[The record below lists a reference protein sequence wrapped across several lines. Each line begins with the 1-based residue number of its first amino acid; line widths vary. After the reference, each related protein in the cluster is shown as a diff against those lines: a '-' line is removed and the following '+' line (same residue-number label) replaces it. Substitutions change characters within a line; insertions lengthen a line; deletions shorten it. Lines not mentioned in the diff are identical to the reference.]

1 MRSIY
6 LLALLLPLAAPA
18 AAQELVPLDV
28 IIDGE
33 LSASDPTG
41 PDGARY
47 DVHRFAAQA
56 GRTYAI
62 TAVLGD
68 FEAHLRAGPA
78 DGDDCR
84 PCHSGSVDSGRYR
97 SVVHRAEQ
105 SGTYVL
111 RISGAAPGALGTYA
125 FSVEQMVEDEEEEDV
140 LVIPGTD
147 TVFMPT
153 MADTLPEIWTRT
165 APGEE
170 DHVAYGQQVP
180 GVLDQDDGREE
191 NAVGQRAHFDE
202 WYYDGLPGETI
213 TATARSADFDAM
225 LMMGFY
231 REDGAWTFLDADDDG
246 GGGTDSRLSATLP
259 EVARIH
265 IRVAARHEGGAG
277 AYTLRVDSDRADLQP
292 DSVVL
297 VDNFVNFWGP
307 SRGRLREGDRVL
319 DGRYADVLSFQG
331 VGGMPVTITVR
342 SDDFDPAVLVAL
354 APGGQVLRVVDDG
367 RGGREA
373 RVTLRLPYDGTFYV
387 RVTPVRAG
395 ASGAYEVALESP

>member
-1 MRSIY
+1 MRSIC
-6 LLALLLPLAAPA
+6 LLALLLLAAPA
-18 AAQELVPLDV
+18 AAQGPNPLDV

-33 LSASDPTG
+33 LTASDPVG
-41 PDGARY
+41 VDGAHY
-47 DVHRFAAQA
+47 DVYRFPAEA
-56 GRTYAI
+56 GRTYLIIMA
-62 TAVLGD
+62 TAD
-68 FEAHLRAGPA
+68 AFDAQLRTGPA
-78 DGDDCR
+78 HGDDCA
-84 PCHSGSVDSGRYR
+84 PCTTSDVRHR
-97 SVVHRAEQ
+97 SAAVLELEATV
-105 SGTYVL
+105 SGTYVVRATSL
-111 RISGAAPGALGTYA
+111 RAGATGQYSLIAEEVPPLG
-125 FSVEQMVEDEEEEDV
+125 DDV

-147 TVFMPT
+147 TVYMT
-153 MADTLPEIWTRT
+153 VAADTLPEIWTRT

-170 DHVAYGQQVP
+170 DHVAYGQQVA
-180 GVLDQDDGREE
+180 GVLDEDDGRDD
-191 NAVGQRAHFDE
+191 NAAGQRARFDE
-202 WYYDGLPGETI
+202 WYYDGLPRETI
-213 TATARSADFDAM
+213 MATARSADFDAM
-225 LMMGFY
+225 LVMGFY
-231 REDGAWTFLDADDDG
+231 REDGAWTSLGADDDG
-246 GGGTDSRLSATLP
+246 GGGSDSRLSATLP

-265 IRVAARHEGGAG
+265 IRVAAKHEGGAG

-297 VDNFVNFWGP
+297 VDDFLNPWGP
-307 SRGRLREGDRVL
+307 TRGRLREGDRVL

-354 APGGQVLRVVDDG
+354 APEGQVLRVVDDG

>member
-1 MRSIY
+1 MRSIS
-6 LLALLLPLAAPA
+6 LLTVLLLAAPA
-18 AAQELVPLDV
+18 AAQEFVPLDV

-33 LSASDPTG
+33 LSASDRAG
-41 PDGARY
+41 PDGTRY

-78 DGDDCR
+78 DGDDCH

-97 SVVHRAEQ
+97 SVLLHAER
-105 SGTYVL
+105 SGTYLL
-111 RISGAAPGALGTYA
+111 RVSGADPGALGTYA
-125 FSVEQMVEDEEEEDV
+125 FSVEQMEEEEEDV

-147 TVFMPT
+147 TVYMT
-153 MADTLPEIWTRT
+153 AAADTLPEIWTRT

-170 DHVAYGQQVP
+170 DHVAYGQQVA
-180 GVLDQDDGREE
+180 GVLDEDDGRDD
-191 NAVGQRAHFDE
+191 NAAGQRARFDE
-202 WYYDGLPGETI
+202 WYYDGVPGETI
-213 TATARSADFDAM
+213 TVTARSADFDAM
-225 LMMGFY
+225 LGMGFY
-231 REDGAWTFLDADDDG
+231 REDGAWASLGADDDG
-246 GGGTDSRLSATLP
+246 DGGTDSRLSATLP

-265 IRVAARHEGGAG
+265 IRVAAKHEGGAG

-297 VDNFVNFWGP
+297 VDDFLNPWGP
-307 SRGRLREGDRVL
+307 TRGRLREGDRVL

-331 VGGMPVTITVR
+331 LGGMPVTITVR

-373 RVTLRLPYDGTFYV
+373 RVTLRLPYSGTFYV

>member
-1 MRSIY
+1 MRSIC

-33 LSASDPTG
+33 LSASDPAG

-62 TAVLGD
+62 TAVLGS
-68 FEAHLRAGPA
+68 FEAHLHAGPA

-84 PCHSGSVDSGRYR
+84 PCYTGSVDSGRYR
-97 SVVHRAEQ
+97 SVLLHAET
-105 SGTYVL
+105 SGTYLL
-111 RISGAAPGALGTYA
+111 RVSGAAPGALGSYA
-125 FSVEQMVEDEEEEDV
+125 FSVDQVVEEEEEDV

-147 TVFMPT
+147 TVYT
-153 MADTLPEIWTRT
+153 TTAADTLPEIWTRT

-170 DHVAYGQQVP
+170 DHVAYGQQVA
-180 GVLDQDDGREE
+180 GVLDENDGRDD
-191 NAVGQRAHFDE
+191 NAAGQRARFDE

-225 LMMGFY
+225 LVMGFY
-231 REDGAWTFLDADDDG
+231 REDGAWTSLGGDDDG
-246 GGGTDSRLSATLP
+246 DGGTDSRLSATLP
-259 EVARIH
+259 EAARIH
-265 IRVAARHEGGAG
+265 IRVAGKHEGGAG

-292 DSVVL
+292 DSAVL
-297 VDNFVNFWGP
+297 VDDFLNPWGP
-307 SRGRLREGDRVL
+307 TRGRLREGDRVL

-354 APGGQVLRVVDDG
+354 APGGEVLRVVDDG

-373 RVTLRLPYDGTFYV
+373 RVTLRLPYGGTFYV

>member
-1 MRSIY
+1 MRSIC
-6 LLALLLPLAAPA
+6 LLALLLLAAPA
-18 AAQELVPLDV
+18 AAQELVPLDA

-33 LSASDPTG
+33 LSTSDPVG

-56 GRTYAI
+56 GRTYVI

-68 FEAHLRAGPA
+68 FEAHLRVGPA

-97 SVVHRAEQ
+97 SVVHHAEQ
-105 SGTYVL
+105 GGTYVL
-111 RISGAAPGALGTYA
+111 RISGTAPGTYA
-125 FSVEQMVEDEEEEDV
+125 FSVEQMAGEEEEDDV

-147 TVFMPT
+147 TVYAT
-153 MADTLPEIWTRT
+153 SDTLPEIWTRT

-170 DHVAYGQQVP
+170 DHVAYGQQVA
-180 GVLDQDDGREE
+180 GVLDEDDGRED
-191 NAVGQRAHFDE
+191 NAAGQRARFDE

-225 LMMGFY
+225 LVMGFY
-231 REDGAWTFLDADDDG
+231 REDGAWTSLGADDDG

-265 IRVAARHEGGAG
+265 IRMAAKHEGGAG

-297 VDNFVNFWGP
+297 VDDFLNFWGP

-354 APGGQVLRVVDDG
+354 APGGQVLRAVDDG

-387 RVTPVRAG
+387 RVAPMRAG